1 MIDRL
6 KIFNIFILC
15 FLFLP
20 TLALGE
26 EVITFST
33 PSFAP
38 FYYSSENELCKGVA
52 LGTFERIAVHT
63 NLRFEHVPYPY
74 ARILHSLKSGQL
86 DVGLI
91 FKNSTLIDHVNYI
104 GPVSKSKVVVL
115 TNSLRSITTYAD
127 LSNLNAIAVI
137 RSANYEHKF
146 DNDNSLRKVPVEN
159 YAQAINMLKLG
170 RVDGVVGSVI
180 GLDYQ
185 LRRQNIDVNILT
197 NAYVLGE
204 KEWWLHLSKKSLLKN
219 IQLQLRLAV
228 KKGYQDDLM
237 YQIYQQFIQNCQVIG
252 KDSIKTKH

>member
-15 FLFLP
+15 LLFLP
-20 TLALGE
+20 NLALAE
-26 EVITFST
+26 EIITFST

-38 FYYSSENELCKGVA
+38 FYFSGKNKLCKGVA
-52 LGTFERIAVHT
+52 LGTFERISAHT
-63 NLRFEHVPYPY
+63 NLRFEHIPYPY
-74 ARILHSLKSGQL
+74 ARILHSLKTGQL

-91 FKNSTLIDHVNYI
+91 FKNSTLVDHVNYI

-185 LRRQNIDVNILT
+185 LRIQSIDVNILT

-204 KEWWLHLSKKSLLKN
+204 KEWWLHLSKNTMFKN
-219 IQLQLRLAV
+219 IELQLRLAV
-228 KKGYQDDLM
+228 KQAYQKDLM
-237 YQIYQQFIQNCQVIG
+237 YQIYQQFIRNCQVSA
-252 KDSIKTKH
+252 KDPNKT